1 MVAECLA
8 GIEHDEDGARRFV
21 GAQDDRRAGSARR
34 RDLAQVPALHWGDL
48 KGLREAGVRLKRFV
62 SLAVNRYELGPI
74 GTNCYV
80 VRGGAAAAEA
90 VVVDPGAEAARVL
103 DELGAL
109 GARCTAILVTHG
121 HWDHLGGVAD
131 LADATAAPVHMAE
144 EERLLLEDLNSFT
157 PPGVELRPYTPDV
170 LLQGDETLELAGIS
184 FQTLRVPGHSPA
196 HLAYYADGALFSG
209 DLVFAGSVGRTDLP
223 GADWDTLVESIRML
237 ADRFPPETIVYSG
250 HGPKT
255 TLGTELARNPF
266 LAELRA

>member
-1 MVAECLA
+1 
-8 GIEHDEDGARRFV
+8 
-21 GAQDDRRAGSARR
+21 
-34 RDLAQVPALHWGDL
+34 LHCVDL
-48 KGLREAGVRLKRFV
+48 KGRSEAAVRLKRFV
-62 SLAVNRYELGPI
+62 SLAVNRHELGRI

-80 VRGGAAAAEA
+80 VRADTAAAEA
-90 VVVDPGAEAARVL
+90 VVVDPGAEAARLL

-109 GARCTAILVTHG
+109 GARCTAILITHG

-131 LADATAAPVHMAE
+131 LAEATGAPVHMAE

-157 PPGVELRPYTPDV
+157 PPSIELRPSTPDV
-170 LLQGDETLELAGIS
+170 LLQGDEMLGLPGIS

-196 HLAYYADGALFSG
+196 HLAYYAEGALFSG
-209 DLVFAGSVGRTDLP
+209 DVVFAGSVGRTDLP

-237 ADRFPPETIVYSG
+237 ADRYPPDTIVYSG
-250 HGPKT
+250 HGAET